1 MMAFGFMEILILA
14 LMSGGINS
22 ADLVDLV
29 QPTHYFQYRQWEPSV
44 DKMADMASEDPK
56 DAKGQI
62 AQLTC
67 LRYLAEETAALK
79 KSPRYAEHR
88 KALETIAQGN
98 KAQDSL
104 GFAKEYANRVLL
116 KLDNKKPEAVKL
128 RPVREHAL
136 DWFPASATLAGA
148 IDRQCSG
155 QAGAGNDPLKDLLKL
170 MPEREKKQ
178 MYEFIEKS
186 GNIRMERAA
195 FAWVE
200 GTGKRNGKIFARFTG
215 KGNQDWMVAAFN
227 MIDGGRGRMQIKVT
241 DDGKGT
247 RITLAQPQN
256 GPPVIMLVGN
266 TDLLVVGY
274 ERDKAQHDDLVTEVL
289 DARSKKKPSATT
301 GPLKDRLAKIPDKA
315 VALLVGEVPDELKR
329 EFGRVFDPMPT
340 KVTAFIERA
349 KQGLDVQVETSAA
362 NTEDAGKLVRKVGE
376 LRKEGIKGLKDE
388 MQQPQRPGTPPIPFQ
403 ALINLLE
410 TLQVQS
416 KDEKVQI
423 RAFVPDG
430 LIQQMSSGWMLFGA
444 ARGLDVEV
452 PAQKIKN

>member
-1 MMAFGFMEILILA
+1 MLA
-14 LMSGGINS
+14 LVSGGMNS

-44 DKMADMASEDPK
+44 DKMADLASEDPK

-67 LRYLAEETAALK
+67 LRYLVEETAALK

-88 KALETIAQGN
+88 KALEAIAQGN

-104 GFAKEYANRVLL
+104 GFAKEFANRVLL
-116 KLDNKKPEAVKL
+116 KLDNKKPEAAKL

-136 DWFPASATLAGA
+136 DWFPANATLAGA
-148 IDRQCSG
+148 IDRQYSG

-170 MPEREKKQ
+170 IPEREKKQ
-178 MYEFIEKS
+178 MYEFMEKS
-186 GNIRMERAA
+186 GNIRIERAA

-200 GTGKRNGKIFARFTG
+200 GTGKRDGKIFARFTG

-227 MIDGGRGRMQIKVT
+227 MLDGGRGRMQIKVT
-241 DDGKGT
+241 NDGKGT
-247 RITLAQPQN
+247 RITLLQPQN
-256 GPPVIMLVGN
+256 GPVIMLVGN
-266 TDLLVVGY
+266 TDLLVVGF
-274 ERDKAQHDDLVTEVL
+274 ERNNAQQDDLVTEVL

-315 VALLVGEVPDELKR
+315 VALLVGEAPDELKR
-329 EFGRVFDPMPT
+329 ELGRVFDPMPT

-349 KQGLDVQVETSAA
+349 QQGLDVQVETPTA
-362 NTEDAGKLVRKVGE
+362 NAEDAGKLVRKVGE
-376 LRKEGIKGLKDE
+376 LRKEGIKGLKDQ

-403 ALINLLE
+403 ALINLLD

-430 LIQQMSSGWMLFGA
+430 LIQQMPMLFGWSSWS
-444 ARGLDVEV
+444 RDVER

>member
-1 MMAFGFMEILILA
+1 
-14 LMSGGINS
+14 
-22 ADLVDLV
+22 
-29 QPTHYFQYRQWEPSV
+29 
-44 DKMADMASEDPK
+44 
-56 DAKGQI
+56 
-62 AQLTC
+62 
-67 LRYLAEETAALK
+67 
-79 KSPRYAEHR
+79 
-88 KALETIAQGN
+88 
-98 KAQDSL
+98 
-104 GFAKEYANRVLL
+104 
-116 KLDNKKPEAVKL
+116 
-128 RPVREHAL
+128 
-136 DWFPASATLAGA
+136 
-148 IDRQCSG
+148 
-155 QAGAGNDPLKDLLKL
+155 

-186 GNIRMERAA
+186 GNIRVERAA

-200 GTGKRNGKIFARFTG
+200 GTGKRDGKIFARFTG

-227 MIDGGRGRMQIKVT
+227 MLDGGRGRMQIKVT

-247 RITLAQPQN
+247 RITLLQPQN

-274 ERDKAQHDDLVTEVL
+274 ERNNAPQDDLVTEVL
-289 DARSKKKPSATT
+289 DARSKKKPSATS

-315 VALLVGEVPDELKR
+315 VALLVGDAPHELKR

-349 KQGLDVQVETSAA
+349 LQGMDVQVETPMA
-362 NTEDAGKLVRKVGE
+362 NAEDAGKLVRKVGE

-403 ALINLLE
+403 ALINFLE

-430 LIQQMSSGWMLFGA
+430 LIQQMSSGWMLFGMSSDIAPPA
-444 ARGLDVEV
+444 AN
-452 PAQKIKN
+452 KIAK

>member
-1 MMAFGFMEILILA
+1 MMAFGFMEILMLA

-44 DKMADMASEDPK
+44 DKMADLASEDPK

-67 LRYLAEETAALK
+67 LRYLVEETAALK

-88 KALETIAQGN
+88 KALEAIAQGN

-104 GFAKEYANRVLL
+104 GFAKEFANRVLL
-116 KLDNKKPEAVKL
+116 KLDNKKPEAAKL

-136 DWFPASATLAGA
+136 DWFPANATLAGA
-148 IDRQCSG
+148 IDRQYSG

-170 MPEREKKQ
+170 ITEREKKQ
-178 MYEFIEKS
+178 MYEFMEKS
-186 GNIRMERAA
+186 GNIRIERAA

-200 GTGKRNGKIFARFTG
+200 GTGKRDGKIFARFTG
-215 KGNQDWMVAAFN
+215 KGNQDWMVAAFD
-227 MIDGGRGRMQIKVT
+227 MLDGGRGRMQIKVT
-241 DDGKGT
+241 KDAKGT
-247 RITLAQPQN
+247 RITLMEPQN
-256 GPPVIMLVGN
+256 GPVIMLVGN

-274 ERDKAQHDDLVTEVL
+274 EGHNRQQDDLVTEVL

-315 VALLVGEVPDELKR
+315 VALLVGDVPDEMKR
-329 EFGRVFDPMPT
+329 EFARVFDLMPT

-349 KQGLDVQVETSAA
+349 QQGLDVQIETPTA
-362 NTEDAGKLVRKVGE
+362 NAEDAGKLVRKIGE

-388 MQQPQRPGTPPIPFQ
+388 MQEPQRQRTPPIPFQ

-410 TLQVQS
+410 TAQVQS
-416 KDEKVQI
+416 KDENAQI

-430 LIQQMSSGWMLFGA
+430 LIQQMPLLFGWA
-444 ARGLDVEV
+444 VGPRDVEL
-452 PAQKIKN
+452 PQKIKN

>member
-1 MMAFGFMEILILA
+1 MMAFGFMEILMLA
-14 LMSGGINS
+14 LMAGGINS

-29 QPTHYFQYRQWEPSV
+29 QPTHYFEYRQWEPSV
-44 DKMADMASEDPK
+44 DKMADLASEDPK

-67 LRYLAEETAALK
+67 LRYLVEETAALK

-88 KALETIAQGN
+88 KALEAIAQGN
-98 KAQDSL
+98 NAQDSL

-116 KLDNKKPEAVKL
+116 KLDNKKPEAAKL

-136 DWFPASATLAGA
+136 DWFPANATLAGA
-148 IDRQCSG
+148 IDRQYSG

-178 MYEFIEKS
+178 MYEFMEKS
-186 GNIRMERAA
+186 GNIRIERAA

-200 GTGKRNGKIFARFTG
+200 GTGKRDGKIFARFTG
-215 KGNQDWMVAAFN
+215 KGNQDWMVAAFD
-227 MIDGGRGRMQIKVT
+227 MLDGGRGLGRMQIKVT
-241 DDGKGT
+241 KDEKGT
-247 RITLAQPQN
+247 RITLMQPQN

-274 ERDKAQHDDLVTEVL
+274 EGNNPKQDDLVTEVL
-289 DARSKKKPSATT
+289 DARSNKKPSATT

-315 VALLVGEVPDELKR
+315 VALLVGEVPDVMKR

-349 KQGLDVQVETSAA
+349 QQGLDVQVETPTA
-362 NTEDAGKLVRKVGE
+362 NAEDAGKLVRKVVE

-388 MQQPQRPGTPPIPFQ
+388 MQQPQRPGAPPIPFQ

-410 TLQVQS
+410 TVQVQS

-430 LIQQMSSGWMLFGA
+430 LIQQMSYGWMLF
-444 ARGLDVEV
+444 R
-452 PAQKIKN
+452 

>member
-1 MMAFGFMEILILA
+1 
-14 LMSGGINS
+14 
-22 ADLVDLV
+22 VDLV
-29 QPTHYFQYRQWEPSV
+29 EPTHYFQYRQWEPSV
-44 DKMADMASEDPK
+44 DKMADLASEDPK

-67 LRYLAEETAALK
+67 LRYLVEETAALK

-88 KALETIAQGN
+88 KALEAIAQGN

-104 GFAKEYANRVLL
+104 GFAKDYANRVLL
-116 KLDNKKPEAVKL
+116 KLDNKQPEAAKL
-128 RPVREHAL
+128 RPVREYAL
-136 DWFPASATLAGA
+136 DWFPANATLAGA
-148 IDRQCSG
+148 IDRQYSG
-155 QAGAGNDPLKDLLKL
+155 QAGAGNYPLKELLKL

-186 GNIRMERAA
+186 GNIRIERAA

-200 GTGKRNGKIFARFTG
+200 GTGKRDGKIFARFTG

-227 MIDGGRGRMQIKVT
+227 MLDGGRGRMQIKVT
-241 DDGKGT
+241 NDAKGT
-247 RITLAQPQN
+247 RITLLQPQN
-256 GPPVIMLVGN
+256 GPVIMLVGN

-274 ERDKAQHDDLVTEVL
+274 EGNNAQQDDLVTEVL
-289 DARSKKKPSATT
+289 DARSKKKPSATS

-315 VALLVGEVPDELKR
+315 VALLVGDVPDEMKR

-349 KQGLDVQVETSAA
+349 QQGLDVQVETPTA
-362 NTEDAGKLVRKVGE
+362 NAEDAGKLVRKIGE

-403 ALINLLE
+403 AMINLLE
-410 TLQVQS
+410 TVQVQS

-430 LIQQMSSGWMLFGA
+430 LIQQMPLLFGWSSWS
-444 ARGLDVEV
+444 RDVEL

>member
-1 MMAFGFMEILILA
+1 MMAFGFAEILVLA

-44 DKMADMASEDPK
+44 DKMADLAGEDPK

-67 LRYLAEETAALK
+67 LRYLVDETAALK

-88 KALETIAQGN
+88 KALEAIAQGN

-104 GFAKEYANRVLL
+104 GFAKDYANRVLL
-116 KLDNKKPEAVKL
+116 KLDNKKPEAAKL

-136 DWFPASATLAGA
+136 DWFPANATLAGA
-148 IDRQCSG
+148 IDLQHARH
-155 QAGAGNDPLKDLLKL
+155 AGAGNDPIKELLKL

-186 GNIRMERAA
+186 GNIRVERAA

-200 GTGKRNGKIFARFTG
+200 GTGKRDGKIFARFTG

-227 MIDGGRGRMQIKVT
+227 MIDEGRGRMQIKVT
-241 DDGKGT
+241 KDAKGT
-247 RITLAQPQN
+247 RITLMEPQN
-256 GPPVIMLVGN
+256 GPVIMLVGN

-274 ERDKAQHDDLVTEVL
+274 EGHNRQQDDLVTEVL
-289 DARSKKKPSATT
+289 DARSKKKASATS

-315 VALLVGEVPDELKR
+315 VALLVGEAPDEMKR
-329 EFGRVFDPMPT
+329 ELGRVFDPMPT
-340 KVTAFIERA
+340 KVTAFVERA
-349 KQGLDVQVETSAA
+349 QQGLDVHVDTSAA
-362 NTEDAGKLVRKVGE
+362 NAEDAGKLVRKIGE

-388 MQQPQRPGTPPIPFQ
+388 MQQPQRPGRPPIPFQ
-403 ALINLLE
+403 ALINVLE

-430 LIQQMSSGWMLFGA
+430 LIQQMSSGWMLFGG
-444 ARGLDVEV
+444 ARGLDVEL